1 MIKLFSDSKG
11 SYYMNQ
17 SEFLEKAAIWIE
29 ADKSSWTHI
38 TLLAYFCHRYKEIN
52 NVRFRFARWG
62 GHPAKTKESR
72 DFSRLIKS
80 FLPEDFDNLTKE
92 RKKEAKKKSISKSYN
107 YINWIFDYKFR
118 TNDRSVTGTGI
129 FLNHNIMNH
138 FERMWFNHQNKKK
151 CLLHLP
157 LEAYE
162 SYLVVQRKAPASKQ
176 KRMHSIVKLLRLENG
191 GKVHDGRVQLVH
203 SLVSS
208 YNYNSWS
215 VYVV

>member
-38 TLLAYFCHRYKEIN
+38 TLLAYFCHRYRERN
-52 NVRFRFARWG
+52 GVRFRFARWG

-72 DFSRLIKS
+72 DFSRLIKA

-92 RKKEAKKKSISKSYN
+92 NQKLAKKKSISKSYN

-118 TNDRSVTGTGI
+118 TNDKSVTGTGI

-151 CLLHLP
+151 K
-157 LEAYE
+157 E
-162 SYLVVQRKAPASKQ
+162 SKLNSFVSWIKNNHPSFLDNYDFEDEKDLGIVLSFIEGNGFGEETSEFLVYKKAK
-176 KRMHSIVKLLRLENG
+176 
-191 GKVHDGRVQLVH
+191 
-203 SLVSS
+203 SLGL
-208 YNYNSWS
+208 
-215 VYVV
+215 

>member
-17 SEFLEKAAIWIE
+17 SEFLEKAAVWIE

-38 TLLAYFCHRYKEIN
+38 TLLAYFCYRYKERN
-52 NVRFRFARWG
+52 GVRFRFARWG

-72 DFSRLIKS
+72 DFSRLIKA

-92 RKKEAKKKSISKSYN
+92 NQKLAKKKSISKSYN

-118 TNDRSVTGTGI
+118 TSDKSVTGTGI

-151 CLLHLP
+151 K
-157 LEAYE
+157 E
-162 SYLVVQRKAPASKQ
+162 SKLNSFVSWIKDNHPSFLDNYDFEDEKDLGIVLSFIEGNGFGEETSEFLVYKKAK
-176 KRMHSIVKLLRLENG
+176 
-191 GKVHDGRVQLVH
+191 
-203 SLVSS
+203 SLGL
-208 YNYNSWS
+208 
-215 VYVV
+215 

>member
-11 SYYMNQ
+11 SCYMNQ
-17 SEFLEKAAIWIE
+17 SEFLDKAAVWIE

-38 TLLAYFCHRYKEIN
+38 TLLAYFCYRYKERN
-52 NVRFRFARWG
+52 GVSFRFARWG

-72 DFSRLIKS
+72 DFSRLIKA

-92 RKKEAKKKSISKSYN
+92 NQKDAKKKSISKSYN

-118 TNDRSVTGTGI
+118 TNDKSVTGTGI

-151 CLLHLP
+151 K
-157 LEAYE
+157 E
-162 SYLVVQRKAPASKQ
+162 SKLNSFVSWIKSNHPSFLDNYDFEDEKDLGIVLSFIEGNGFDESTSEFLVYKKAKE
-176 KRMHSIVKLLRLENG
+176 LGL
-191 GKVHDGRVQLVH
+191 
-203 SLVSS
+203 
-208 YNYNSWS
+208 
-215 VYVV
+215 